1 MTQYSTELPSVG
13 VSSLSRALV
22 VSTDGPVIPFKTINQ
37 YHDLDEEVQI
47 VLVSAFKTAFI

>member
-1 MTQYSTELPSVG
+1 LPSVG